1 MLRVTDVVC
10 AVLVLS
16 LLPWVRAGLP
26 RGVWREVVV
35 WGTVV
40 FAVGAAVAAFVPT
53 PCGPDVA
60 CGAPS
65 VQVQLGVHDLSSIV
79 SDAGLYAGVAAAWL
93 ATRGTGPTWFRRTA
107 WWLFWVGGV
116 VSSVAYQYAQR
127 HGGLVRSG
135 RHRAARPH
143 RRHLRLDRGALGLRR
158 HGRPARPGG
167 LGHIGGPDGLTFRYL
182 RATATTSHHTRGD
195 GGLMSEKHRAE
206 RRLHLRVTDDD
217 RWPDRFA
224 AATFLFASFVFVV
237 ALVPPWRA
245 YFDRSND
252 VVSLLTA
259 PVVPS
264 LVYASL
270 LFVVAVAL
278 RRRLRAAWWV
288 LVLWWM
294 VVPQIARIVVI
305 ADGEDVVLAVIGF
318 VLVAVVLVLAVWVRP
333 QFVARN
339 VSGSL
344 LAALAVFLLGGA
356 VMLLGG
362 AAMVSAFGRSPGYTA
377 SVAFVCDAMLA
388 DLGRLGFDSSVH
400 APGWVRLVIG
410 LFGAVVVLTAATL
423 LFRAP
428 RDTRSLD
435 VADEAQV
442 RAMLRD
448 FGDHDSL
455 GYFATRRDKSVVWDT
470 GGPGAARAGVSYRVI
485 GSVSLASGNPVGD
498 PQYWPDAIGR
508 WREEAR
514 SNGWSLAVM
523 GAGDEGAAVYAAAGL
538 TMLEIGD
545 EAIVDLGEF
554 SLNGP
559 GMKAVRQAVSRLQR
573 RGYTARVQRH
583 ATLTDQDF
591 TDLGEAAA
599 QWRGDGGDERGFS
612 MALGRLADPLDG
624 QCVLVE
630 ARDGDGRLRGFLSFV
645 PWGRTGLSLDLM
657 RRDPT
662 ADNGLIELMVASLA
676 GQAATF
682 GIGPVSLNF
691 AMFRE
696 AFERGA
702 RIGAGPVA
710 RLWRQGL
717 LLASRTWQ
725 LESLYRSNAK
735 YLPEWQPRF
744 LGFEYASDLP
754 RVGTAAGSAEGFL
767 TAPSISML
775 RRRREG
781 AEVLDTSGAAYA
793 AAVLDLIPPARDV
806 VAEALSI
813 DHLPDQMRVRRRK
826 LERIRDAG
834 IDPYPVTTPRTHTLA
849 QVREEVGEL
858 PPDTGTGIRVSVVGR
873 VLLKRDMGG
882 VGFAKLRDGS
892 GDLQVMVDRG
902 RVGEE
907 QLAFWE
913 QSVDLGDHVGVTG
926 EVITTHKGELSVD
939 AESVRLTSKSLRPL
953 PDKRLGLTDPDARVR
968 ARYVDLIVRPDARTV
983 AYQRAAVVR
992 SVRDS
997 LHARGYTE
1005 VETPILQS
1013 IHGGANARP
1022 FETHIN
1028 AYDLDLFLR
1037 IATELHLKRLLVG
1050 GMEKVFELGR
1060 QFRNEGADFKHNPE
1074 FTSLEVYE
1082 TYGDYDTMRV
1092 LTQEIIQEAAVAIYG
1107 EPLARRTD
1115 PDGQVVEYDL
1125 SGDWPVKTI
1134 CEAVSE
1140 ALGEEVTADTPM
1152 PELRSHA
1159 ERIGLELD
1167 LDPSWG
1173 FVLEEIYGE
1182 LCEGQTTTPVF
1193 YTDFPKEN
1201 APLTR
1206 PHRDDPRLAEKWDLV
1221 IFGAEQGTAY
1231 SELVDPVDQRERL
1244 VQQSLLAAAGDA
1256 EAMQVD
1262 EDFLAALEYGMPPTG
1277 GMGLGVDRLVMN
1289 LTGLSIRDTILF
1301 PLVKPNR

>member
-1 MLRVTDVVC
+1 
-10 AVLVLS
+10 
-16 LLPWVRAGLP
+16 
-26 RGVWREVVV
+26 
-35 WGTVV
+35 
-40 FAVGAAVAAFVPT
+40 
-53 PCGPDVA
+53 
-60 CGAPS
+60 
-65 VQVQLGVHDLSSIV
+65 
-79 SDAGLYAGVAAAWL
+79 
-93 ATRGTGPTWFRRTA
+93 
-107 WWLFWVGGV
+107 
-116 VSSVAYQYAQR
+116 
-127 HGGLVRSG
+127 
-135 RHRAARPH
+135 
-143 RRHLRLDRGALGLRR
+143 
-158 HGRPARPGG
+158 
-167 LGHIGGPDGLTFRYL
+167 
-182 RATATTSHHTRGD
+182 
-195 GGLMSEKHRAE
+195 MSEEHRPE
-206 RRLHLRVTDDD
+206 GRLHLRLPDDD

-224 AATFLFASFVFVV
+224 AAMFLFAGFVFVL
-237 ALVPPWRA
+237 ALVPSWHD
-245 YFDRSND
+245 YFDRTND

-264 LVYASL
+264 LVYAAL

-278 RRRLRAAWWV
+278 RRRLLAAWWV
-288 LVLWWM
+288 LVIWWL
-294 VVPQIARIVVI
+294 VVPQLARILTIV
-305 ADGEDVVLAVIGF
+305 DGEDVVLAVIGF
-318 VLVAVVLVLAVWVRP
+318 VLVCAAIVLAVRVRP
-333 QFVARN
+333 QFVARR
-339 VSGSL
+339 VAGSL
-344 LAALAVFLLGGA
+344 RAALAVFLVGGA

-362 AAMVSAFGRSPGYTA
+362 AALVSAFGRSPDFGSSAAY
-377 SVAFVCDAMLA
+377 VFDAMLA
-388 DLGRLGFDSSVH
+388 DLGRVGFDSSVS
-400 APGWVRLVIG
+400 APWWVRLVVG

-428 RDTRSLD
+428 RDSRSLD
-435 VADEAQV
+435 VTDEAHV
-442 RAMLRD
+442 RAMVRD

-470 GGPGAARAGVSYRVI
+470 GEPGTARAGVSYRAI

-508 WREEAR
+508 WREEGR

-538 TMLEIGD
+538 TMMEIGD
-545 EAIVDLGEF
+545 EAIVDMGEF

-559 GMKAVRQAVSRLQR
+559 GMKAVRQSVSRLQR
-573 RGYTARVQRH
+573 RGYTTRVQRH
-583 ATLTDQDF
+583 ATLTDADF
-591 TDLGEAAA
+591 AALGAAA
-599 QWRGDGGDERGFS
+599 GEWRGDGGDERGFS

-630 ARDGDGRLRGFLSFV
+630 ARDGDDRLRGFLSFV

-662 ADNGLIELMVASLA
+662 ADNGLVELMVASLA

-702 RIGAGPVA
+702 RVGAGPVA
-710 RLWRQGL
+710 RLWRQSL
-717 LLASRTWQ
+717 LLASKNWQ

-735 YLPEWQPRF
+735 YLPEWQPRYM
-744 LGFEYASDLP
+744 GFEYASDLP

-775 RRRREG
+775 RRKGEG
-781 AEVLDTSGAAYA
+781 ADVLDTGGAAHA

-806 VAEALSI
+806 VAEALSTE
-813 DHLPDQMRVRRRK
+813 HLPDQMRVRRHK
-826 LERIRDAG
+826 LDRIREEG

-849 QVREEVGEL
+849 QVREQVGEL
-858 PPDTGTGIRVSVVGR
+858 SPGTESGIRVSVVGR

-882 VGFAKLRDGS
+882 LGFATLRDGS

-902 RVGEE
+902 HLGED

-913 QSVDLGDHVGVTG
+913 HSIDLGDHVGVSG
-926 EVITTHKGELSVD
+926 EVVATDKGELSVR

-953 PDKRLGLTDPDARVR
+953 PDKHKGLSDPDARVR
-968 ARYVDLIVRPDARTV
+968 ARYVDLIVRPDARTI

-992 SVRDS
+992 SVRES
-997 LHARGYTE
+997 LHARGFTE

-1028 AYDLDLFLR
+1028 AYDMDLYLR

-1082 TYGDYDTMRV
+1082 TYGDYNTMRV
-1092 LTQEIIQEAAVAIYG
+1092 LTQALIQEAAVAIYG
-1107 EPLARRTD
+1107 EPVARRTD
-1115 PDGQVVEYDL
+1115 ADGRVVEYDL
-1125 SGDWPVKTI
+1125 AGDWPVKTI
-1134 CEAVSE
+1134 CQAVSE

-1152 PELRSHA
+1152 PELLRHA

-1173 FVLEEIYGE
+1173 FVLEAIYGE

-1244 VQQSLLAAAGDA
+1244 VSQSLLAAAGDA